1 MIAVLWSRCEGEIVH
16 VGEGLG
22 GVVEAVA
29 VLPAVAGSWVLRP
42 ADGVLYP
49 GTHLAVGGVGVF
61 LARQQEPVRAF
72 AVWYDHPAVE
82 VAHVRPSGA
91 APGPACV
98 DRRARRGLPLIGR
111 RPRRL
116 VPDNL
121 KTGVGKPDEQR
132 RSADLRLT
140 IALLLV
146 LLLGGWLSLV
156 AVLGW
161 VS

>member
-1 MIAVLWSRCEGEIVH
+1 
-16 VGEGLG
+16 
-22 GVVEAVA
+22 
-29 VLPAVAGSWVLRP
+29 
-42 ADGVLYP
+42 
-49 GTHLAVGGVGVF
+49 
-61 LARQQEPVRAF
+61 
-72 AVWYDHPAVE
+72 
-82 VAHVRPSGA
+82 
-91 APGPACV
+91 
-98 DRRARRGLPLIGR
+98 
-111 RPRRL
+111 